1 MAASSFVHVDSS
13 TTTSIGPSLLGPIL
27 LIYIYCNKFTFT
39 NSHLHTTLA
48 WYTHYM
54 LYFDRVS
61 KEYENGNKVLDS
73 ISLTIN
79 QGELVSIV
87 GHSGAGKTTLVKLLL
102 AEEHPT
108 EGTVSFNS
116 DNVSDLRG
124 KDMTNYR
131 RKIGVVFQDFRLIP
145 NKTAYENVAFAME
158 AAGKHDDDIKED
170 VPHVLDLVDLKSKM
184 HHFPHQLSGGEQQRV
199 AIARAIINR
208 PEIII
213 ADEPTGNLDPL
224 NTYDIVQ
231 ILKKINDLGT
241 TVILT
246 THNKGIVDN
255 LGRRVITMEDGRVTR
270 DQKSGKFT
278 L

>member
-1 MAASSFVHVDSS
+1 
-13 TTTSIGPSLLGPIL
+13 
-27 LIYIYCNKFTFT
+27 
-39 NSHLHTTLA
+39 
-48 WYTHYM
+48 M

-61 KEYENGNKVLDS
+61 KEYENGSRVLDT

-79 QGELVSIV
+79 KGELVSIV
-87 GHSGAGKTTLVKLLL
+87 GHSGAGKTTLIKMLL
-102 AEEHPT
+102 AEESPT
-108 EGTVSFNS
+108 EGVVSFNS
-116 DNVSDLRG
+116 DNIHKLRG
-124 KDMTNYR
+124 KDIMHYR

-158 AAGKHDDDIKED
+158 AAGRHDDEIASD
-170 VPHVLDLVDLKSKM
+170 VPHVLDLVDLKTKM

-199 AIARAIINR
+199 AIARAIVNR

-255 LGRRVITMEDGRVTR
+255 LGRRVITMEHGKVVR
-270 DQKSGKFT
+270 DQKSGRFT
-278 L
+278 M